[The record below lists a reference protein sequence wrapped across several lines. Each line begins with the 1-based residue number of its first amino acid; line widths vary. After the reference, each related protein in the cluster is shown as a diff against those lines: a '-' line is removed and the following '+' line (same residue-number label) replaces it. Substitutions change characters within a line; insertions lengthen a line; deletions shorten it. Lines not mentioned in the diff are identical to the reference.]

1 MRAVHPDHGGDRT
14 TASKEILDLNAARRI
29 LSRKEL

>member
-14 TASKEILDLNAARRI
+14 TASKAILNLNEARRI
-29 LSRKEL
+29 LSGKRT